1 MASETEGG
9 KGGYWGL
16 APRRCDSCKG
26 SPALLFCRAD
36 AAYLCGTC
44 DARVHRANKLASRH
58 ERVWMCEVCEQAP
71 ASVTCKADA
80 AALCVSCDADI
91 HSANPLAC
99 RHERVPVVP
108 FLEPA
113 ASALKSAAAAAG
125 GGGFLFK
132 GADDCDEEENEPEAA
147 SWLLPDPV
155 PPNPNLKGGT
165 MEAPELKA
173 ADYFFS
179 DVDPYLD
186 LDYASS
192 MDARFH
198 QTDSVVP
205 VQAKAVGGP
214 PPPALLA
221 LDGDD
226 FTRSKPSY
234 SSYTAHSVSHS
245 GGTVSSSE
253 VGVVPDG
260 SCGGG
265 GGVGAMADVTNP
277 YGGAG
282 RAGNPAAQMDRE
294 ARVMRYREKRK
305 NRRFEKTIRYA
316 SRKAYAE
323 TRPRIK
329 GRFAKRTEIETEVDR
344 MYSSAAAAAFMVDGV
359 YGVVPSF

>member
-1 MASETEGG
+1 MACETEEG

-16 APRRCDSCKG
+16 AARRCDSCKG

-36 AAYLCGTC
+36 TAYLCGTC
-44 DARVHRANKLASRH
+44 DARVHGANKLASRH

-91 HSANPLAC
+91 HSANPLAR
-99 RHERVPVVP
+99 RHERVPVVA

-132 GADDCDEEENEPEAA
+132 GADHCDEENEAEAA
-147 SWLLPDPV
+147 SWLLPEPI
-155 PPNPNLKGGT
+155 PPNPTLKVGT

-198 QTDSVVP
+198 PTDSVVP
-205 VQAKAVGGP
+205 VHAKAVGGTP
-214 PPPALLA
+214 PPPFLA
-221 LDGDD
+221 SDGGDS
-226 FTRSKPSY
+226 TRSKPSY
-234 SSYTAHSVSHS
+234 SSYTAHSLSHS
-245 GGTVSSSE
+245 VSSSE

-260 SCGGG
+260 SCG

-329 GRFAKRTEIETEVDR
+329 GRFAKRTEREAEVDR
-344 MYSSAAAAAFMVDGV
+344 MYSAAAAALMVDHG
-359 YGVVPSF
+359 YGVVPSY

>member
-1 MASETEGG
+1 MASEMERA
-9 KGGYWGL
+9 KGGFWGF
-16 APRRCDSCKG
+16 AARRCDSCKG

-36 AAYLCGTC
+36 SAYLCGTC
-44 DARVHRANKLASRH
+44 DSRVHGANKLASRH

-80 AALCVSCDADI
+80 AALCVTCDADI
-91 HSANPLAC
+91 HSANPLAR

-108 FLEPA
+108 FLEPVA
-113 ASALKSAAAAAG
+113 TALKSAG
-125 GGGFLFK
+125 GGEGFLFK
-132 GADDCDEEENEPEAA
+132 GVDDCDEEENEAEEAEAA
-147 SWLLPDPV
+147 SWLLPSPT
-155 PPNPNLKGGT
+155 PPNPNPKGG
-165 MEAPELKA
+165 MLEAPELKT

-205 VQAKAVGGP
+205 VQAKTVGGP
-214 PPPALLA
+214 PPPPLLA
-221 LDGDD
+221 PDGGLDLD
-226 FTRSKPSY
+226 FTQSKPSY
-234 SSYTAHSVSHS
+234 SSYTAHSLSHS
-245 GGTVSSSE
+245 VSSSE

-260 SCGGG
+260 RYGGG
-265 GGVGAMADVTNP
+265 GGAMADVTNP
-277 YGGAG
+277 YGSGG

-329 GRFAKRTEIETEVDR
+329 GRFAKRTEIEAEVDR
-344 MYSSAAAAAFMVDGV
+344 IYSAAAAAAFMVDHG